1 MTTSLD
7 LGLTPATKPRWHGR
21 RGISLAILSVIAL
34 SAAFAGVR
42 KIGRVL
48 PPRPASLSQ
57 AEQPASRP
65 DAPTPMP
72 TSGAH
77 SPFALLA
84 RDARDGVVNVQTTHT
99 ERAEPVSLFSFPLGP
114 FGQFG
119 GPPGPSHEGGQPF
132 SVPELGTGFVIT
144 KDGLIVTNNHVI
156 EGADKIEVVFADG
169 ARVRAKVVGA
179 DPKTDVALIRPDG
192 VRDYTPLPLGDSSD
206 LLPGDW
212 VVAIGSPYGLDHTV
226 TAGIVSAVGRDIG
239 AGPYDD
245 FIQTDAAINP
255 GNSGGPLLS
264 LDGKVVGINTAI
276 NPQANTIGFAVP
288 IDMAKEILPQ
298 LEHDGRVVRG
308 WLGVTVQPI
317 TPELA
322 ETMKLETEKGA
333 LVSQVDPTGPAA
345 KAGIAQGDLIVRF
358 GDREIEH
365 LRELPRSVAL
375 AKPGEKVEIE
385 LLRDGKRELK
395 RVTVAEL
402 AEEKAA
408 PAELAQEDDGKG
420 STAFGFD
427 VADVPASMRDAQSLP
442 PNAGA
447 LITNVYPTGSAE
459 ERGLQRGDVILEVD
473 KRGVAGG
480 LDAEKQLRESGSR
493 ALLLV
498 RRDRGNTYA
507 VVERRQ
513 ARDGAAN

>member
-7 LGLTPATKPRWHGR
+7 LGLMSAAKPRRNWR
-21 RGISLAILSVIAL
+21 RGISLAILTLIAL
-34 SAAFAGVR
+34 SAGFAGVR
-42 KIGRVL
+42 RLGRVL
-48 PPRPASLSQ
+48 PSRGPSLSR
-57 AEQPASRP
+57 AELPSALT
-65 DAPTPMP
+65 AAPMP
-72 TSGAH
+72 VPSNGAH

-84 RDARDGVVNVQTTHT
+84 RDAREGVVNVQTTHT
-99 ERAEPVSLFSFPLGP
+99 ERAEPVSLFSFPSGP

-119 GPPGPSHEGGQPF
+119 GPSGQGNEAGQPF
-132 SVPELGTGFVIT
+132 SVPELGTGFVIS

-169 ARVRAKVVGA
+169 TRARAKVVGA

-192 VRDYTPLPLGDSSD
+192 ARDYSPLPLGDSSD

-322 ETMKLETEKGA
+322 ETMKLDTEKGA
-333 LVSQVDPTGPAA
+333 LVSQVDPAGPAA

-375 AKPGEKVEIE
+375 AKPGENVVIE
-385 LLRDGKRELK
+385 LLRDGKRESK

-402 AEEKAA
+402 VDEKAA
-408 PAELAQEDDGKG
+408 PAELAQQDDGKG

-427 VADVPASMRDAQSLP
+427 VADVPAPMRDAQSLP
-442 PNAGA
+442 PHAGA

-473 KRGVAGG
+473 KREVAGG
-480 LDAEKQLRESGSR
+480 LAAEKQLRESGSR

-498 RRDRGNTYA
+498 RRDRGNSYA

-513 ARDGAAN
+513 AQDGATN